1 MVRVKMKYINNLK
14 GNLKILVSLQTG
26 ANIIKVNKIEVNKIK
41 INSVC
46 LNNDVYRCFS
56 CSSYVEFVGGLL
68 SPNGG
73 SRGGAEG
80 GGRKQALRAYL
91 KVIFKGGREL
101 PPP

>member
-46 LNNDVYRCFS
+46 LNNNVYRCFS
-56 CSSYVEFVGGLL
+56 CSSYVKFVGGACCLL
-68 SPNGG
+68 REAAGGGG
-73 SRGGAEG
+73 S
-80 GGRKQALRAYL
+80 
-91 KVIFKGGREL
+91 
-101 PPP
+101 